1 MIIEQHYDEEVL
13 IGLLEE
19 ADHDSHVP
27 GCETCAGTLESL
39 RDLTGA
45 LRDNSV
51 WDERQLSETP
61 SPKTTNMLRAF
72 AERTRAEDA
81 AAAAIVPRLI
91 AAPAEERAALLDRN
105 PQWRT
110 AGVVRRLLA
119 HVDSINYTNPKGA
132 VVLSRLSAEI
142 AESIDDGSHPLEA
155 LLKLRA
161 AACREYAWALYF
173 VGSFPESVTALDRAD
188 RHLADSKL
196 AESDAAEIKLLR
208 ARVYRDLERLDE
220 ALPLARQS
228 CVVFLLY
235 GNRIRAGVAEAIE
248 ATVLVHLRRF
258 REALAIDLRIA
269 ADASLDDES
278 RASALNRAAYSLR
291 ELSSFDEAK
300 KRYAQAIGAFERL
313 GLSTKRAMARWGFGR
328 VLLDEGRAYE
338 SALALFT
345 ELRGELEELG
355 LAHDLALVSL
365 DAAETLI
372 ALNRPKE
379 VGELC
384 HSALEYFGKSS
395 LTYSSSAMTALAYL
409 REVAESGKL
418 TPTAVRH
425 VRTYFEV
432 LPKQPNLLFAFPA

>member
-51 WDERQLSETP
+51 WDDKPLSETP
-61 SPKTTNMLRAF
+61 APKTTNMLRAF
-72 AERTRAEDA
+72 AERTKQEDA
-81 AAAAIVPRLI
+81 AAGPIVAALI
-91 AAPAEERAALLDRN
+91 AAPAEEREGLLGDN

-110 AGVVRRLLA
+110 AGVVRHLLA
-119 HVDSINYTNPKGA
+119 YVDSINYTDPKGA
-132 VVLSRLSAEI
+132 VVLSKLSVEI
-142 AESIDDGSHPLEA
+142 AESIAAGIQPLEG

-161 AACREYAWALYF
+161 AACREQAWALYF
-173 VGSFPESVTALDRAD
+173 VGCFPDSVAALDRAD
-188 RHLADSKL
+188 EHLEACKLIETDS
-196 AESDAAEIKLLR
+196 AEIKLLR

-220 ALPLARQS
+220 ALPLTRESAA
-228 CVVFLLY
+228 VFRLY
-235 GNRIRAGVAEAIE
+235 GNYRRAAVAEAIE

-258 REALAIDLRIA
+258 REALAIDQRIA
-269 ADASLDDES
+269 VDASLDDES
-278 RASALNRAAYSLR
+278 RASGLNRAAYSMR
-291 ELSSFDEAK
+291 ELSTFDEAK
-300 KRYAQAIGAFERL
+300 KNYAEAIVAFERL
-313 GLSTKRAMARWGFGR
+313 GLTTKRAMARWGFAR

-338 SALALFT
+338 SALAIFT
-345 ELRGELEELG
+345 ELRGELEEFG

-365 DAAETLI
+365 DTAETLI

-379 VGELC
+379 VAELC
-384 HSALEYFGKSS
+384 HSALEYFRTAG
-395 LTYSSSAMTALAYL
+395 LAYSSQAMTALAYL
-409 REVAESGKL
+409 REVAESGRL
-418 TPTAVRH
+418 TPTTVRH
-425 VRTYFEV
+425 VRSFFEV